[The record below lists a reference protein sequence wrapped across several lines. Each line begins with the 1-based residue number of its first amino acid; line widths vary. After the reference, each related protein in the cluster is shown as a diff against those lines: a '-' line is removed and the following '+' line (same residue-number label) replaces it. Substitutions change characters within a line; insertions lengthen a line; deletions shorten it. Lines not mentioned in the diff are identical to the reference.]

1 MPLFPSIFF
10 LFFKA
15 YFSESAILTFL
26 LCSFF
31 TVLCSV
37 KSLYVLASV
46 LCCFH
51 LTIMLFI
58 QEFVQVKLWCVADP
72 FLGISI
78 SYHVSCDT

>member
-1 MPLFPSIFF
+1 MS
-10 LFFKA
+10 
-15 YFSESAILTFL
+15 
-26 LCSFF
+26 SFF

-37 KSLYVLASV
+37 KSLYVLASA

-58 QEFVQVKLWCVADP
+58 QQFVQVKLWCVADT

-78 SYHVSCDT
+78 SCHVSCNT